1 MTRQRDRALAIAC
14 ALVLALAGC
23 GGLKGGDLHFGSDG
37 ATAGRDGSQ
46 TASVLVPSY
55 RDIDEDAFVD
65 KCDRLTEL
73 ASDDDADAVIELYDE
88 IYDELAR
95 IEDNQTAAYLAY
107 CDDVSDETLSDHN
120 EEVEKVADDCSNAAQ
135 DAFAAVCAGP
145 CADAFEEHVGQDAFE
160 VYATTESPTNVEQ
173 KLTERESELVN
184 DYYAAI
190 DEADQE
196 GLSDEETNEKVGPL
210 FVKLVHVRARLAEL
224 YGYDSYA
231 DYADEAYLRDYTAE
245 DLEQFYAAVKQIS
258 PRFYQLYYY
267 SGDAEAFQKQAPRMS
282 PDEVIDALK
291 AHADEIDPYVS
302 DALAYLR
309 ENHLYDID
317 RGSSRMDG
325 AFTPYFISTPAP
337 YIYIDSARRTD
348 LQTMSHELG
357 HFVDYHHNVSPNFV
371 AFGTDGNLD
380 ISEIQSNGLQA
391 LYTHFYDDIYGSE
404 AAVYAE
410 NANVL
415 DLLGNVVDGCV
426 FDEFQRRVYADPT
439 MTLDEVN
446 QTYRDVCAEYGD
458 PATGEDDYW
467 WQYVSHTFDSPLYYV
482 SYGVSGLAALQIW
495 DQSQTDFDGACD
507 TWHAIIDAGCFDYG
521 YCELLKKVG
530 LFDFRQPDRVVALCN
545 DALDFVENNEA

>member
-1 MTRQRDRALAIAC
+1 MLALTLGGCGFAGAGGPSGSADGTGAVAQGSDVTAS
-14 ALVLALAGC
+14 ALVPA
-23 GGLKGGDLHFGSDG
+23 
-37 ATAGRDGSQ
+37 
-46 TASVLVPSY
+46 Y
-55 RDIDEDAFVD
+55 REIDEDAFAD
-65 KCDRLTEL
+65 KCDRLTAL
-73 ASDDDADAVIELYDE
+73 AAGDDADAVIELYDE
-88 IYDELAR
+88 VYDELAR

-120 EEVEKVADDCSNAAQ
+120 EEAEGVADDCSTAAK
-135 DAFAAVCAGP
+135 DAFAAVCTGP
-145 CADAFEEHVGQDAFE
+145 CAEAFEEHVGQDAFE
-160 VYATTESPTNVEQ
+160 VYAATESPTNAER

-190 DEADQE
+190 DEADRE

-231 DYADEAYLRDYTAE
+231 DYADEAYLRGYSAE
-245 DLEQFYAAVKQIS
+245 DLERFYAAVKQIS
-258 PRFYQLYYY
+258 PRFYELYYY
-267 SGDAEAFQKQAPRMS
+267 SGDAEAFQKQAPRMR
-282 PDEVIDALK
+282 PDEVIGALES
-291 AHADEIDPYVS
+291 HADEIDPYVS

-309 ENHLYDID
+309 ENRLYDID

-325 AFTPYFISTPAP
+325 AFTTYFISTQAP
-337 YIYIDSARRTD
+337 YIYIDSDGRTD

-357 HFVDYHHNVSPNFV
+357 HFVDYHRNVSPNFV

-391 LYTHFYDDIYGSE
+391 LYTHFYKDIYGDE
-404 AAVYAE
+404 VAAYAE
-410 NANVL
+410 NTNVL

-495 DQSQTDFDGACD
+495 DQSQSDFDGACD
-507 TWHAIIDAGCFDYG
+507 TWHAIIDAGCFDDG
-521 YCELLKKVG
+521 YCELLEKVG
-530 LFDFRQPDRVVALCN
+530 LFDFRQPDKVVDLCN
-545 DALDFVENNEA
+545 DALDYVEGNQA